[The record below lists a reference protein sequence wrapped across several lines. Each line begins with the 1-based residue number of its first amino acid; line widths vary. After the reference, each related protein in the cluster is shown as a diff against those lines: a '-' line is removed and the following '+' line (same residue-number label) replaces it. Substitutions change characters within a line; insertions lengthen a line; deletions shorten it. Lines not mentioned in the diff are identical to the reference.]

1 MKSGEQSNAFMVI
14 VKDPSIEIA
23 QEPQVN
29 VAEGVVMQYIGVA
42 RTDAKGLV
50 QVGVRPE
57 VLEKTLAGTELSVV
71 LKDIDFGENG
81 YIYAIDA
88 DNGQLLAH
96 RNSSLIGT
104 SAADAGFPAAL
115 TGKGKAVVD
124 GVKGYYMAQEYEGQ
138 IIGTF
143 MPSSEYYEGRFNQ
156 TIVVSLSMLIIFGI
170 LLLMINRMVDSK
182 IVQGINRISDS
193 MSKIAAGN
201 FEITVNEQGNPEFTM
216 LSNNINKMVEGIC
229 QNIKENEQL
238 IEKQNQDME
247 QNQRLIQNTL
257 LLAQNAAEQAKV
269 SSQKEADMV
278 IKHANDSAKKILD
291 KAHTDV
297 VSITQE
303 YDRLKQEFV
312 KFRAKFRNFITV
324 QMDTFED
331 LEKDFIKNY
340 NLNNVRD
347 KANSEDDGI
356 AFKDKEIEQDNTEII
371 SNENDVTVQTNLDDN
386 SFEHENVSSRLKTSQ
401 DVDSD
406 LENIKKFF
414 ISES

>member
-1 MKSGEQSNAFMVI
+1 MKITPVDITNKEFRKMLRGYDPEEVDEFLDQIVEDYEELFKENSLLKEKINAMNE
-14 VKDPSIEIA
+14 KIEH
-23 QEPQVN
+23 
-29 VAEGVVMQYIGVA
+29 Y
-42 RTDAKGLV
+42 
-50 QVGVRPE
+50 
-57 VLEKTLAGTELSVV
+57 
-71 LKDIDFGENG
+71 
-81 YIYAIDA
+81 
-88 DNGQLLAH
+88 
-96 RNSSLIGT
+96 
-104 SAADAGFPAAL
+104 
-115 TGKGKAVVD
+115 
-124 GVKGYYMAQEYEGQ
+124 
-138 IIGTF
+138 
-143 MPSSEYYEGRFNQ
+143 
-156 TIVVSLSMLIIFGI
+156 
-170 LLLMINRMVDSK
+170 SK
-182 IVQGINRISDS
+182 IES
-193 MSKIAAGN
+193 
-201 FEITVNEQGNPEFTM
+201 T
-216 LSNNINKMVEGIC
+216 
-229 QNIKENEQL
+229 
-238 IEKQNQDME
+238 
-247 QNQRLIQNTL
+247 IQNTL

-371 SNENDVTVQTNLDDN
+371 SNENDVTVQTNLGDN

>member
-1 MKSGEQSNAFMVI
+1 MSADITYIALFNMLSGYDPEEVDEFLDQIVEDYEELFKENSLLKEKINAMNE
-14 VKDPSIEIA
+14 KIEH
-23 QEPQVN
+23 
-29 VAEGVVMQYIGVA
+29 Y
-42 RTDAKGLV
+42 
-50 QVGVRPE
+50 
-57 VLEKTLAGTELSVV
+57 
-71 LKDIDFGENG
+71 
-81 YIYAIDA
+81 
-88 DNGQLLAH
+88 
-96 RNSSLIGT
+96 
-104 SAADAGFPAAL
+104 
-115 TGKGKAVVD
+115 
-124 GVKGYYMAQEYEGQ
+124 
-138 IIGTF
+138 
-143 MPSSEYYEGRFNQ
+143 
-156 TIVVSLSMLIIFGI
+156 
-170 LLLMINRMVDSK
+170 SK
-182 IVQGINRISDS
+182 IES
-193 MSKIAAGN
+193 
-201 FEITVNEQGNPEFTM
+201 T
-216 LSNNINKMVEGIC
+216 
-229 QNIKENEQL
+229 
-238 IEKQNQDME
+238 
-247 QNQRLIQNTL
+247 IQNTL

>member
-1 MKSGEQSNAFMVI
+1 MKITPVDITNKEFRKMLRGYDPEEVDEFLDQIVEDYEELFKENSLLKEKINAMNE
-14 VKDPSIEIA
+14 KIEH
-23 QEPQVN
+23 
-29 VAEGVVMQYIGVA
+29 Y
-42 RTDAKGLV
+42 
-50 QVGVRPE
+50 
-57 VLEKTLAGTELSVV
+57 
-71 LKDIDFGENG
+71 
-81 YIYAIDA
+81 
-88 DNGQLLAH
+88 
-96 RNSSLIGT
+96 
-104 SAADAGFPAAL
+104 
-115 TGKGKAVVD
+115 
-124 GVKGYYMAQEYEGQ
+124 
-138 IIGTF
+138 
-143 MPSSEYYEGRFNQ
+143 
-156 TIVVSLSMLIIFGI
+156 
-170 LLLMINRMVDSK
+170 SK
-182 IVQGINRISDS
+182 IES
-193 MSKIAAGN
+193 
-201 FEITVNEQGNPEFTM
+201 T
-216 LSNNINKMVEGIC
+216 
-229 QNIKENEQL
+229 
-238 IEKQNQDME
+238 
-247 QNQRLIQNTL
+247 IQNTL

-269 SSQKEADMV
+269 SSQKEADVV

>member
-1 MKSGEQSNAFMVI
+1 MKITPVDITNKEFRKMLRGYDPEEVDEFLDQIVEDYEELFKENSLLKEKINAMNE
-14 VKDPSIEIA
+14 KIEH
-23 QEPQVN
+23 
-29 VAEGVVMQYIGVA
+29 Y
-42 RTDAKGLV
+42 
-50 QVGVRPE
+50 
-57 VLEKTLAGTELSVV
+57 
-71 LKDIDFGENG
+71 
-81 YIYAIDA
+81 
-88 DNGQLLAH
+88 
-96 RNSSLIGT
+96 
-104 SAADAGFPAAL
+104 
-115 TGKGKAVVD
+115 
-124 GVKGYYMAQEYEGQ
+124 
-138 IIGTF
+138 
-143 MPSSEYYEGRFNQ
+143 
-156 TIVVSLSMLIIFGI
+156 
-170 LLLMINRMVDSK
+170 SK
-182 IVQGINRISDS
+182 IES
-193 MSKIAAGN
+193 
-201 FEITVNEQGNPEFTM
+201 T
-216 LSNNINKMVEGIC
+216 
-229 QNIKENEQL
+229 
-238 IEKQNQDME
+238 
-247 QNQRLIQNTL
+247 IQNTL
-257 LLAQNAAEQAKV
+257 LLAQNAAEQAKI

>member
-1 MKSGEQSNAFMVI
+1 MKITPVDITNKEFRKMLRGYDPEEVDEFLDQIVEDYEELFKENSLLKEKINAMNE
-14 VKDPSIEIA
+14 KIEH
-23 QEPQVN
+23 
-29 VAEGVVMQYIGVA
+29 Y
-42 RTDAKGLV
+42 
-50 QVGVRPE
+50 
-57 VLEKTLAGTELSVV
+57 
-71 LKDIDFGENG
+71 
-81 YIYAIDA
+81 
-88 DNGQLLAH
+88 
-96 RNSSLIGT
+96 
-104 SAADAGFPAAL
+104 
-115 TGKGKAVVD
+115 
-124 GVKGYYMAQEYEGQ
+124 
-138 IIGTF
+138 
-143 MPSSEYYEGRFNQ
+143 
-156 TIVVSLSMLIIFGI
+156 
-170 LLLMINRMVDSK
+170 SK
-182 IVQGINRISDS
+182 IES
-193 MSKIAAGN
+193 
-201 FEITVNEQGNPEFTM
+201 T
-216 LSNNINKMVEGIC
+216 
-229 QNIKENEQL
+229 
-238 IEKQNQDME
+238 
-247 QNQRLIQNTL
+247 IQNTL

-386 SFEHENVSSRLKTSQ
+386 SFEHENVSSRFKTSQ

>member
-1 MKSGEQSNAFMVI
+1 MKITPVDITNKEFRKMLRGYDPEEVDEFLDQIVEDYEELFKENSLLKEKINAMNE
-14 VKDPSIEIA
+14 KIEH
-23 QEPQVN
+23 
-29 VAEGVVMQYIGVA
+29 Y
-42 RTDAKGLV
+42 
-50 QVGVRPE
+50 
-57 VLEKTLAGTELSVV
+57 
-71 LKDIDFGENG
+71 
-81 YIYAIDA
+81 
-88 DNGQLLAH
+88 
-96 RNSSLIGT
+96 
-104 SAADAGFPAAL
+104 
-115 TGKGKAVVD
+115 
-124 GVKGYYMAQEYEGQ
+124 
-138 IIGTF
+138 
-143 MPSSEYYEGRFNQ
+143 
-156 TIVVSLSMLIIFGI
+156 
-170 LLLMINRMVDSK
+170 SK
-182 IVQGINRISDS
+182 IES
-193 MSKIAAGN
+193 
-201 FEITVNEQGNPEFTM
+201 T
-216 LSNNINKMVEGIC
+216 
-229 QNIKENEQL
+229 
-238 IEKQNQDME
+238 
-247 QNQRLIQNTL
+247 IQNTL

-401 DVDSD
+401 DIDSD

>member
-1 MKSGEQSNAFMVI
+1 MKITPVDITNKEFRKMLRGYDPEEVDEFLDQIVEDYEELFKENSLLKEKINAMNE
-14 VKDPSIEIA
+14 KIEH
-23 QEPQVN
+23 
-29 VAEGVVMQYIGVA
+29 Y
-42 RTDAKGLV
+42 
-50 QVGVRPE
+50 
-57 VLEKTLAGTELSVV
+57 
-71 LKDIDFGENG
+71 
-81 YIYAIDA
+81 
-88 DNGQLLAH
+88 
-96 RNSSLIGT
+96 
-104 SAADAGFPAAL
+104 
-115 TGKGKAVVD
+115 
-124 GVKGYYMAQEYEGQ
+124 
-138 IIGTF
+138 
-143 MPSSEYYEGRFNQ
+143 
-156 TIVVSLSMLIIFGI
+156 
-170 LLLMINRMVDSK
+170 SK
-182 IVQGINRISDS
+182 IES
-193 MSKIAAGN
+193 
-201 FEITVNEQGNPEFTM
+201 T
-216 LSNNINKMVEGIC
+216 
-229 QNIKENEQL
+229 
-238 IEKQNQDME
+238 
-247 QNQRLIQNTL
+247 IQNTL

-371 SNENDVTVQTNLDDN
+371 SNENDVTAQTNLDDN

>member
-1 MKSGEQSNAFMVI
+1 EEVDEFLDQIVEDYEELFKENSLLKEKINAMNE
-14 VKDPSIEIA
+14 KIEH
-23 QEPQVN
+23 
-29 VAEGVVMQYIGVA
+29 Y
-42 RTDAKGLV
+42 
-50 QVGVRPE
+50 
-57 VLEKTLAGTELSVV
+57 
-71 LKDIDFGENG
+71 
-81 YIYAIDA
+81 
-88 DNGQLLAH
+88 
-96 RNSSLIGT
+96 
-104 SAADAGFPAAL
+104 
-115 TGKGKAVVD
+115 
-124 GVKGYYMAQEYEGQ
+124 
-138 IIGTF
+138 
-143 MPSSEYYEGRFNQ
+143 
-156 TIVVSLSMLIIFGI
+156 
-170 LLLMINRMVDSK
+170 SK
-182 IVQGINRISDS
+182 IES
-193 MSKIAAGN
+193 
-201 FEITVNEQGNPEFTM
+201 T
-216 LSNNINKMVEGIC
+216 
-229 QNIKENEQL
+229 
-238 IEKQNQDME
+238 
-247 QNQRLIQNTL
+247 IQNTL

>member
-1 MKSGEQSNAFMVI
+1 MKITPVDITNKEFRKMLRGYDPEEVDEFLDQIVEDYEELFKENSLLKEKINAMNE
-14 VKDPSIEIA
+14 KIEH
-23 QEPQVN
+23 
-29 VAEGVVMQYIGVA
+29 Y
-42 RTDAKGLV
+42 
-50 QVGVRPE
+50 
-57 VLEKTLAGTELSVV
+57 
-71 LKDIDFGENG
+71 
-81 YIYAIDA
+81 
-88 DNGQLLAH
+88 
-96 RNSSLIGT
+96 
-104 SAADAGFPAAL
+104 
-115 TGKGKAVVD
+115 
-124 GVKGYYMAQEYEGQ
+124 
-138 IIGTF
+138 
-143 MPSSEYYEGRFNQ
+143 
-156 TIVVSLSMLIIFGI
+156 
-170 LLLMINRMVDSK
+170 SK
-182 IVQGINRISDS
+182 IES
-193 MSKIAAGN
+193 
-201 FEITVNEQGNPEFTM
+201 T
-216 LSNNINKMVEGIC
+216 
-229 QNIKENEQL
+229 
-238 IEKQNQDME
+238 
-247 QNQRLIQNTL
+247 IQNTL
-257 LLAQNAAEQAKV
+257 LLAQNAAEQAKI

-356 AFKDKEIEQDNTEII
+356 VFKDKEIEQDNTEII